1 MLSPI
6 SNLSCKYRRAFFFLR
21 GKRAICY
28 TEHCF
33 GRLVSSLS
41 CNTNHDPSF
50 QIQQNEESAQPPR
63 LSHRNIKA
71 QWKWHYCPTLAVVLQ
86 LAKDL
91 WNCGAAF
98 TTVTTCPEMSSSAE
112 SWDNPFSA
120 HHCFFRWC
128 LCVSNLWE
136 PQAKANG
143 VCHKHSPLPPVEN
156 MA

>member
-1 MLSPI
+1 MLSLI
-6 SNLSCKYRRAFFFLR
+6 SNLSCKYRRAFFLLR

-33 GRLVSSLS
+33 GSLLSSLS
-41 CNTNHDPSF
+41 CNTNHDLNF
-50 QIQQNEESAQPPR
+50 QIQQNEESAQPPH
-63 LSHRNIKA
+63 LSHRNIGKNDTTA
-71 QWKWHYCPTLAVVLQ
+71 PHLPYRVLQ

-91 WNCGAAF
+91 WNCETAF
-98 TTVTTCPEMSSSAE
+98 TAVTTCPEMSSSAE
-112 SWDNPFSA
+112 SWDNPLSA

-128 LCVSNLWE
+128 LCVSNLWQ